1 MENILAKLDH
11 SLLNDHDCFA
21 EENPTSENIAQY
33 LYVQFKS
40 RLTEQNCQ
48 VADVEVWESDRSS
61 MVYFE

>member
-1 MENILAKLDH
+1 
-11 SLLNDHDCFA
+11 LNDHDCFA